1 MMTTNDIKSGMRFKL
16 ANGWYGTMKDN
27 KRGNIRLAEVEGL
40 YTEIG
45 SIYAHDIISV
55 EKPDGIW
62 HTIELTKSQVQTAR
76 AVAELGG

>member
-1 MMTTNDIKSGMRFKL
+1 MMRTNDIKSGMRFKL

-27 KRGNIRLAEVEGL
+27 KRGNIRLAEV
-40 YTEIG
+40 EIG

-76 AVAELGG
+76 AG